1 LAIQFLTNFKTML
14 QKRGRKPI
22 PEEQKKKPLIVYLS
36 ENQINSLGGKL
47 TVSKMLQ
54 NYSLNK
60 LKQNEKK
67 ATI

>member
-1 LAIQFLTNFKTML
+1 MQ

-36 ENQINSLGGKL
+36 ENQINLLGGKL

>member
-1 LAIQFLTNFKTML
+1 ML

-22 PEEQKKKPLIVYLS
+22 PEQDKKKALIIYLS

-47 TVSKMLQ
+47 IASKMLQ
-54 NYSLNK
+54 NYSLTK

>member
-1 LAIQFLTNFKTML
+1 ML

-22 PEEQKKKPLIVYLS
+22 PEEQKKKPLLIYLS
-36 ENQINSLGGKL
+36 ENQINLLGGKL
-47 TVSKMLQ
+47 EVSKMLQ
-54 NYSLNK
+54 NYSLTK

>member
-1 LAIQFLTNFKTML
+1 MT

-36 ENQINSLGGKL
+36 ENQINLLGGKL
-47 TVSKMLQ
+47 TVTKMLQ
-54 NYSLNK
+54 NYSLTK

-67 ATI
+67 II

>member
-1 LAIQFLTNFKTML
+1 MT

-22 PEEQKKKPLIVYLS
+22 PEEQKKKPLIIYLS

-47 TVSKMLQ
+47 TLSKMLQ
-54 NYSLNK
+54 NYSLTK